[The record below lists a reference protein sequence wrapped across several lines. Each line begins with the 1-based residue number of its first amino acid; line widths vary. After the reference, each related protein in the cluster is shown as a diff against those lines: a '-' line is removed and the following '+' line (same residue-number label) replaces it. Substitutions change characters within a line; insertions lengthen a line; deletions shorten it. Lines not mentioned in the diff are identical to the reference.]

1 MIEDLRDET
10 NRDQKAVAVKRWIVI
25 AFVLLAAA
33 AVLTVWLLTRG
44 SSHGSVAGRPVP
56 APAGEAAPSP
66 GAGST
71 GTTPR
76 PGEMVITLSPD
87 KLENAGIK
95 TEVVAEQPAS
105 IPAGAGGLRTTGT
118 VASNAYKE
126 VPVFPIVGGIVRQIN
141 VEL

>member
-1 MIEDLRDET
+1 MIEDSKDEMNGDHKST
-10 NRDQKAVAVKRWIVI
+10 RVRRWVVI
-25 AFVLLAAA
+25 GAVLLAAA
-33 AVLTVWLLTRG
+33 AVLIVWLLTRG

-95 TEVVAEQPAS
+95 TEVVA
-105 IPAGAGGLRTTGT
+105 
-118 VASNAYKE
+118 
-126 VPVFPIVGGIVRQIN
+126 
-141 VEL
+141 